1 MDNAFHTIT
10 LTLTEE
16 EEALI
21 TTLARERG
29 LDAPADVLRALLHDA
44 VEIYDALWDKTFAE
58 SQDVLDALADE
69 AHAEYL
75 AGLTEDFD
83 PDNDPDAP

>member
-1 MDNAFHTIT
+1 METIT

-16 EEALI
+16 EAALI
-21 TTLARERG
+21 QELARERG
-29 LDAPADVLRALLHDA
+29 LENAAEVVHALLREMIEASDR
-44 VEIYDALWDKTFAE
+44 LWDEKFAN

-69 AHAEYL
+69 AHAEYI

-83 PDNDPDAP
+83 PDNDPDSV

>member
-1 MDNAFHTIT
+1 MNDAYHTIT

-16 EEALI
+16 EELLVA
-21 TTLARERG
+21 TLARERG
-29 LDAPADVLRALLHDA
+29 LDAPADVLRALIHDA
-44 VEIYDALWDKTFAE
+44 ADIYDALWDKTFAD
-58 SQDVLDALADE
+58 SQEVLDALADE

-83 PDNDPDAP
+83 PDNDPDAS